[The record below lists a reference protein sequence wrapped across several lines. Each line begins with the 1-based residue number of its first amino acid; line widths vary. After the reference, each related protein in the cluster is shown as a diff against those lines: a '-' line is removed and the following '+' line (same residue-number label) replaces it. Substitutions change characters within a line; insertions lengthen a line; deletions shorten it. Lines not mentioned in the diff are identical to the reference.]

1 MATHITEE
9 CINCGACEP
18 ECPNEAISEGDDT
31 YVIDPNLCTE
41 CVGFH
46 DYEACQAVCP
56 VECCIPDPD
65 RRETEEVL
73 LARAVKLHPDTK
85 FAVHEYLPANLS
97 RFRKAGADKK

>member
-1 MATHITEE
+1 MSTVITEE

-18 ECPNEAISEGDDT
+18 ECPNEAISEGEDI

-56 VECCIPDPD
+56 VECCIPNEQNVESE
-65 RRETEEVL
+65 ETL
-73 LARAVKLHPDTK
+73 HSRAVKLHPDKT
-85 FAVHEYLPANLS
+85 FPALPALPANLS
-97 RFRKAGADKK
+97 RFRKV